1 MTFWPHLAWPGFREW
16 AGDDRTIALLPVAS
30 IEQHGP
36 HLPVF
41 TDTLIGEAIAQRV
54 EAGADGGPPVLR
66 LPAQCYGRSNEHTD
80 FPGTVTLSSR
90 TLLAVLDDIG
100 ASVAR
105 AGVGRL
111 VLLNTHGGNTALL
124 QVAARDIRQ
133 RHGLM
138 VASVNPMSAIDSRR
152 PGSGVPEAESRFGIH
167 AGQVETSV
175 MLALHPE
182 LVHMDVATGGPPD
195 VLASTPHLGFAGPNT
210 VAWLASDLAADGVL
224 GDPRGATAEA
234 GETHLKEAVEATRL
248 ALAEFATLKFGA
260 RDVVPG

>member
-1 MTFWPHLAWPGFREW
+1 MTFWPNLAWTAFRER
-16 AGDDRTIALLPVAS
+16 AGDDRAIALLPVAS

-41 TDTLIGEAIAQRV
+41 TDTLIGEAIAGRA
-54 EAGADGGPPVLR
+54 EGACADDGVPVLR
-66 LPAQCYGRSNEHTD
+66 LPALCYGHSNEHTE
-80 FPGTVTLSSR
+80 FPGTVTLSSQ
-90 TLLAVLDDIG
+90 TLLAVLDDVG

-138 VASVNPMSAIDSRR
+138 VACVNPMSAIDARR
-152 PGSGVPEAESRFGIH
+152 GDGGIPEMEARFGIH
-167 AGQVETSV
+167 AGLVETSV

-182 LVHMDVATGGPPD
+182 LVDMAAAAGRPPD
-195 VLASTPHLGFAGPNT
+195 VLASTSHLGFAGPNT

-234 GETHLKEAVEATRL
+234 GQAHLTQAVDAART
-248 ALAEFATLKFGA
+248 ALAEFSTLRFRPA
-260 RDVVPG
+260 